1 MLRGICRGGY
11 AAGLRTLKRV
21 TTLGGTMRYQKKYLG
36 LVILML
42 ALSSTGFAEDYDL
55 QHFLTK
61 TSSKESVLSKNE
73 RAELLNQIEGVME
86 KTQRVRTKLIQGI
99 HAGEIEVRYQEG
111 TFWVSKLEADGGSI
125 ETAIQQIKLLRDKP
139 TLLAPSALLFK
150 SLKDLS
156 ENFNAY
162 NNMPSLSA
170 SVGDLAPEME
180 LWADPVFFQLYL
192 LPLARVRDKEAES
205 KPPQPAQ
212 KEKKPATKVK
222 KP

>member
-1 MLRGICRGGY
+1 
-11 AAGLRTLKRV
+11 V
-21 TTLGGTMRYQKKYLG
+21 
-36 LVILML
+36 
-42 ALSSTGFAEDYDL
+42 
-55 QHFLTK
+55 
-61 TSSKESVLSKNE
+61 
-73 RAELLNQIEGVME
+73 ELLSRIEKMME
-86 KTQRVRTKLIQGI
+86 KAQDVRAKLTQGI
-99 HAGEIEVRYQEG
+99 QAGEVDVRYQEG
-111 TFWVSKLEADGGSI
+111 NFWISKLERDGISI
-125 ETAIQQIKLLRDKP
+125 EKALQQVKLLRDKP
-139 TLLAPSALLFK
+139 TLLAPSVLLFK

>member
-1 MLRGICRGGY
+1 
-11 AAGLRTLKRV
+11 
-21 TTLGGTMRYQKKYLG
+21 MRYQKKYLG
-36 LVILML
+36 LVILMF
-42 ALSSTGFAEDYDL
+42 ALSSIGFAENYDL

-73 RAELLNQIEGVME
+73 RAELLSQIEGVME

-111 TFWVSKLEADGGSI
+111 MFWVSKLEADGSSI

-162 NNMPSLSA
+162 NNMPSFSA
-170 SVGDLAPEME
+170 WVGDLAPEME

-192 LPLARVRDKEAES
+192 LPLARVRDKEAEP